1 MNTTEAI
8 VLTPTQHI
16 DREMRFL
23 NYSLSGVDW
32 KMHDD
37 LCDHIYQRIG
47 QWTNP
52 YLGSTHEL
60 RLCCIWAKLYE
71 QYPEY
76 VRDIP
81 GWFDHN
87 TNTWQEGQLEW
98 NGEDVMPRAIW
109 YRQLAVK
116 EGRPLSEI
124 RAEYA
129 DQEPPQ
135 GTPII
140 QPQTVATLDLVEL
153 AAMEQAATTINIAM
167 QRRADIWRIIAEM
180 NHLDPEAT
188 YDLDMGTG
196 RVTC

>member
-1 MNTTEAI
+1 MNTSVTSTEMSVAQWSTTFHPGA
-8 VLTPTQHI
+8 L
-16 DREMRFL
+16 E
-23 NYSLSGVDW
+23 GVDW

-76 VRDIP
+76 VRDVP

-98 NGEDVMPRAIW
+98 NGEDAMPRAIW
-109 YRQLAVK
+109 YRQLAVR

-129 DQEPPQ
+129 DQEPPR
-135 GTPII
+135 GVPVPL
-140 QPQTVATLDLVEL
+140 PQVVAMLDVVEIAGMESAN
-153 AAMEQAATTINIAM
+153 AAIDIAV
-167 QRRADIWRIIAEM
+167 QRRALIWRRIAE
-180 NHLDPEAT
+180 NHGLDPEAA
-188 YDLDMGTG
+188 YELDNATG